1 MQRRRVSESL
11 LAATVLVVL
20 VSSTAVA
27 QWSVYLPLIVA
38 APPGAP
44 TVTPTATRDPA
55 DSRPYTV
62 AWQPPL
68 EYEDAQWF
76 YGWLKTGERQWVFTE

>member
-1 MQRRRVSESL
+1 MSL

-27 QWSVYLPLIVA
+27 QWFVYLPLIVA

-55 DSRPYTV
+55 DNRPYTV
-62 AWQPPL
+62 AWQPPPD
-68 EYEDAQWF
+68 YEDTKRF
-76 YGWLKTGERQWVFTE
+76 SVWLNTGERQWAFAE